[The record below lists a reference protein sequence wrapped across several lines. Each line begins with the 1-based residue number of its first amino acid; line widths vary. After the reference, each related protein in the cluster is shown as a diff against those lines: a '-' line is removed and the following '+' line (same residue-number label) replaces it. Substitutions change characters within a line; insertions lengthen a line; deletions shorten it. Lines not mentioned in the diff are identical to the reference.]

1 MFLPRIKPITQK
13 RLAQLQRDIG
23 DPKYRKWRKEVLA
36 RDGSTCQMPGCSSC
50 RNMEVHHIK
59 RFADAKHLKTEVF
72 NGISLCRKC
81 HKSIQNRE
89 TQYEL
94 LFMKIAEA
102 NEAKYQKK
110 SNKNPS

>member
-23 DPKYRKWRKEVLA
+23 DPKYRQWRKDVLA
-36 RDGSTCQMPGCSSC
+36 RDGGTCQMPGCTS
-50 RNMEVHHIK
+50 RKKMEVHHIK
-59 RFADAKHLKTEVF
+59 RFADAKHLKTAVF
-72 NGISLCRKC
+72 NGIALCQKC

-102 NEAKYQKK
+102 NEKRQQEKT
-110 SNKNPS
+110 NKNSM